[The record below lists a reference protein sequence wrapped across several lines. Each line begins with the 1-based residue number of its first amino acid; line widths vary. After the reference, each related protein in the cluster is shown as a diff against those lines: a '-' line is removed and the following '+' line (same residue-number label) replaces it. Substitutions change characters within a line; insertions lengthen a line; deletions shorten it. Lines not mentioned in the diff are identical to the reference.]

1 MIMYIPFLQDF
12 KKPFTISIPAKII
25 FGIGS
30 IDKIIDELI
39 FLKIKKPLVVTD
51 QGIIYSGIWEI
62 IERILKKN
70 NIEYEIF
77 SQLKLNP
84 TYPIIKKG
92 THKYINNFCDGI
104 IALGG
109 GSTIDTA
116 KVIGIQVNEGK
127 PINEY
132 VRFNNKLERDIPSLI
147 AIPTTIATGSE
158 INYKTILIDS
168 KSKYKHNYFSPKIA
182 PKTVVYDPQLLATLP
197 VKLAAASGIA
207 SLTKA
212 IECYVAK
219 DATFVTDLFNIE
231 AIRLVGSSLRQFVAD
246 PSNLDYAV
254 KIQLASILTAI
265 CSLNLENGIVSFMAN
280 PLEDCLDI
288 HYGVACGIMLPHV
301 MQWNLIANPDKYA
314 LIAEFLGEEINGF
327 SVVDRSVKA
336 VCAIQKLV
344 LDIGMPTSLT
354 EIGFKF
360 EMIEDIVQNL
370 VENFGSN
377 GNPRITTKED
387 IINLYNFAM

>member
-1 MIMYIPFLQDF
+1 MYIPFLQDF